1 MMCLIV
7 FVWQESRVD
16 IIIALLNRMDLF
28 DIPDDYRPE
37 KPLTDEEMED
47 ITNYLKG
54 HPLFMKELP

>member
-7 FVWQESRVD
+7 FVGQESRVD
-16 IIIALLNRMDLF
+16 IIIALLNLMDLF